1 MQPQPAS
8 EQPVP
13 QQAEPPTSS
22 GDGSAKAVGVLL
34 LMPAAVLTVL
44 TLVIPTVRTVRSSLY
59 EGNFVPQGNF
69 EYVGLDNYDTVLG
82 DPRLWPAVGF
92 ALSLVVLPLVVAVV
106 VAPLLAAAFSWAGG
120 WARWTARIVLS
131 LALVVFS
138 PVALSIAWQR
148 AFRDDP
154 GTLADPD
161 LVDGTLRVSV
171 AMMTFGMVCA
181 VGVMAFLPA
190 FRAGR
195 PGRPRWPA
203 LFTIAGLATLGVLAT
218 GLQQITIPLVMTAFG
233 PEDKTLTPAALMFV
247 NAFRGLQSGAGAAVG
262 VVLLVLLAILGVAA
276 VLLVVLTRLR
286 VSLPPPRPREAGARN
301 PGAVVLGVLALV
313 AMVAVAVLTTLP
325 WLDALGGADPEIP
338 SGAQSRTWLPAIL
351 NDVVSVGVAY
361 LAALGIS
368 GLRPLGRHSEW
379 LLMPFAPW
387 LFVGVAPL
395 SVDFVKSLLESGA
408 LGAAVQRPILVSIVA
423 LLILSVLCRG
433 QAEQWRQQPAS
444 SGTFISTVVLPT
456 LPVAGFLAVVVT
468 FFNAQDLL
476 WPLLTAPGL
485 EDGTTTLGLFQLNNQ
500 AGGPDFSVGVLTPLV
515 AVILGF
521 LALAALQVRYLD
533 RMVATT
539 GRE

>member
-1 MQPQPAS
+1 MQPEPAP
-8 EQPVP
+8 EQPP
-13 QQAEPPTSS
+13 S
-22 GDGSAKAVGVLL
+22 GDSVAKAVGVLL
-34 LMPAAVLTVL
+34 IMPAAVLTVL

-59 EGNFVPQGNF
+59 GGNFLPEGEF
-69 EYVGLDNYDTVLG
+69 EYVGLDNFGAVFD
-82 DPRLWPAVGF
+82 DPRLWPAMGF

-138 PVALSIAWQR
+138 PVALTIAWQR
-148 AFRDDP
+148 AYRDDP
-154 GTLADPD
+154 GVLADPD
-161 LVDGTLRVSV
+161 LVGDTLRLSM
-171 AMMTFGMVCA
+171 AMMTFGVVCA
-181 VGVMAFLPA
+181 IGVMAFLPA
-190 FRAGR
+190 FRADR
-195 PGRPRWPA
+195 PGRPQWPA

-233 PEDKTLTPAALMFV
+233 PEDKTLTPASLMFV
-247 NAFRGLQSGAGAAVG
+247 HAFRSLQMGLGAAFG

-286 VSLPPPRPREAGARN
+286 VSLPPPRPRESTARN

-313 AMVAVAVLTTLP
+313 ALVAVAVLTTMP

-338 SGAQSRTWLPAIL
+338 SGAQGRTWLPAIIGA
-351 NDVVSVGVAY
+351 VVSVGVAY

-368 GLRPLGRHSEW
+368 GLRPLGRRSEW

-395 SVDFVKSLLESGA
+395 SVDFVKSLLEGGA

-423 LLILSVLCRG
+423 LLLLSVLCRG
-433 QAEQWRQQPAS
+433 QAEQQAATG
-444 SGTFISTVVLPT
+444 GTFVSTVVLPT

-476 WPLLTAPGL
+476 WPLLTAPSP
-485 EDGTTTLGLFQLNNQ
+485 EDGTTTLALFQLNNQ
-500 AGGPDFSVGVLTPLV
+500 ASGPDFSVSVATPLV
-515 AVILGF
+515 AVVLGF
-521 LALAALQVRYLD
+521 LALAVVGVRYLD

-539 GRE
+539 GPE